1 MFNGK
6 QVPSSKFAHRR
17 FIGSEES
24 MIGQKEK
31 LECIALQTG
40 ALTNLLGVL
49 DLRWPFGVALNLI
62 REIRL

>member
-1 MFNGK
+1 
-6 QVPSSKFAHRR
+6 
-17 FIGSEES
+17 

-49 DLRWPFGVALNLI
+49 DLRWPFRIALNLV